1 MAIEM
6 EVKFRMDA
14 DTWAKI
20 KSDYDRE
27 RDLHHIE
34 RQSNQ
39 YYDTSDRRLGA
50 KEIGLRLRVLEDRS
64 ILAVKRSTDEAH
76 KRIEIEETYEDA
88 PESLPPHSP
97 ALQELMT
104 EVGIQY
110 DDIAP
115 LVMLRTERFIYE
127 IEEQG
132 VKAEV
137 CFDDV
142 SIVGTCREYK
152 LYEIEFEL
160 VDGSEERL
168 YQIVSSFKNQYG
180 ATVEESSIP
189 KLVYALNLVN
199 CD

>member
-6 EVKFRMDA
+6 EVKFRMTA
-14 DTWAKI
+14 DTWAAI
-20 KSDYDRE
+20 KADYDGE
-27 RDLHHIE
+27 HALHHIE
-34 RQSNQ
+34 RQTNQ

-76 KRIEIEETYEDA
+76 KRIEIEETYTDA
-88 PESLPPHSP
+88 PDRLPPESP
-97 ALQELMT
+97 ALQALLGEL
-104 EVGIQY
+104 GIQY

-142 SIVGTCREYK
+142 SIVGRCREHK

-160 VDGSEERL
+160 LSGREERL
-168 YQIVSSFKNQYG
+168 YQIVQAFKNQYG
-180 ATVEESSIP
+180 TTVEESSIP

-199 CD
+199 CE